1 MDYKVIEKNE
11 DIFFR
16 YLPKKKFK
24 KDSNKKTDK
33 ENPFGV
39 LKNLNLS

>member
-1 MDYKVIEKNE
+1 MEYKLKKKNE

-24 KDSNKKTDK
+24 KSLYKKTKK
-33 ENPFGV
+33 ESPFGV
-39 LKNLNLS
+39 LKSLNLN